1 MLRKRC
7 AGPLLLVLL
16 TVTGCQLTQSAFS
29 RTVGNAGA
37 VFSAASTTL
46 SYAHEGKITS
56 AYAQAS
62 FVNYQSELDGL
73 DQQLPSQA
81 HHRTHPG
88 AASAVSTSADPAR
101 VARLLL
107 AEPGRIDGLTRWRL
121 TRTVRDRLALLP
133 DADLG
138 AGYCN
143 SNRWLPRC
151 RDHCY
156 LG

>member
-73 DQQLPSQA
+73 DQQLPSQQ
-81 HHRTHPG
+81 G
-88 AASAVSTSADPAR
+88 APDK
-101 VARLLL
+101 
-107 AEPGRIDGLTRWRL
+107 
-121 TRTVRDRLALLP
+121 RTVQHLLDLYRPAIQAVIQPGLEESMHLQAAVCGFERASRALLF
-133 DADLG
+133 
-138 AGYCN
+138 AG
-143 SNRWLPRC
+143 
-151 RDHCY
+151 
-156 LG
+156 GE

>member
-1 MLRKRC
+1 M
-7 AGPLLLVLL
+7 LLVLL

-73 DQQLPSQA
+73 DQQLPSQHLYRPA
-81 HHRTHPG
+81 MQAVIQPCLEESCHWQAQV
-88 AASAVSTSADPAR
+88 AALNRASQAF
-101 VARLLL
+101 LM
-107 AEPGRIDGLTRWRL
+107 
-121 TRTVRDRLALLP
+121 
-133 DADLG
+133 
-138 AGYCN
+138 AG
-143 SNRWLPRC
+143 
-151 RDHCY
+151 
-156 LG
+156 G

>member
-73 DQQLPSQA
+73 DQQLPSQQGA
-81 HHRTHPG
+81 PDKRTVQHLLDLYRPAIQAVIQSCLEESCHWQAQG
-88 AASAVSTSADPAR
+88 AAFKPANQAFPIGGWEIR
-101 VARLLL
+101 K
-107 AEPGRIDGLTRWRL
+107 G
-121 TRTVRDRLALLP
+121 
-133 DADLG
+133 
-138 AGYCN
+138 
-143 SNRWLPRC
+143 S
-151 RDHCY
+151 
-156 LG
+156 